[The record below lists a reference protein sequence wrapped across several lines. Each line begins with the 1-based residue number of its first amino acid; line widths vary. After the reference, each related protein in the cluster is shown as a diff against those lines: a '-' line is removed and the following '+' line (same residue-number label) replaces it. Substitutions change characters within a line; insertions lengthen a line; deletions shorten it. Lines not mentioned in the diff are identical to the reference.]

1 MSKFR
6 KCVKVSSI
14 FSFQGL
20 LSNKTSYCSLYFT
33 TKPISKLS
41 QSMVTGYLRSLL
53 LAIANICSSRSF
65 FVFTYINAPKTKY
78 LRRTFSSNGNRVCY
92 QLLLFSLFFFI
103 LSELYCRFPKYKRV
117 AIELL
122 KRRFYYAAMA
132 IYTAVLLYRLL
143 FNLIITG
150 RYTP

>member
-6 KCVKVSSI
+6 KYIKVPSI
-14 FSFQGL
+14 FSFQDL
-20 LSNKTSYCSLYFT
+20 LFNKTAYCFLYFT

-65 FVFTYINAPKTKY
+65 FVFTYINTPKAKY
-78 LRRTFSSNGNRVCY
+78 LRRIFSSNGNMVCF
-92 QLLLFSLFFFI
+92 QLLLFSLFCFV
-103 LSELYCRFPKYKRV
+103 LSEQHCRFPKCKRV

-122 KRRFYYAAMA
+122 KRRFYYAAMT
-132 IYTAVLLYRLL
+132 IC
-143 FNLIITG
+143 
-150 RYTP
+150 